1 MSTSNQE
8 ETRKRL
14 EELRQEL
21 TQIEHQL
28 RTQTE
33 PRWQPTGYYTAYF
46 ATTGFMLGGIGAL
59 VSLVFN
65 IVGSLVVGQ
74 HPLQI
79 IKVYLT
85 FPMGARAL
93 APELDSGLVLVVGC
107 CLYIATG
114 MLLGVIVNLLLTML
128 TRESSTGKRFV
139 VATIIG
145 VLIWI
150 INFYGVLSWLQPLLF
165 GGNWIVTEI
174 PFWVALA
181 THLVFVW
188 TMAALYPLG
197 LYSHFPK
204 TPDIDTSPA
213 E

>member
-8 ETRKRL
+8 ETRKRV

-21 TQIEHQL
+21 AQIEQQL
-28 RTQTE
+28 STQQE

-65 IVGSLVVGQ
+65 IVGSLVIGQ

-93 APELDSGLVLVVGC
+93 APELDSGLVLAVGC

-128 TRESSTGKRFV
+128 TADSSVGKRFL

-145 VLIWI
+145 VLIWL
-150 INFYGVLSWLQPLLF
+150 INFYGILSWLQPLLF
-165 GGNWIVTEI
+165 GGDWIVSEI

-197 LYSHFPK
+197 LYHHFPK
-204 TPDIDTSPA
+204 NPDIDTSPA